1 MSLYWFNTLPSYIN
15 SILMCGVIDFK
26 DKLDKYLSQIPD
38 QPKISNSLKL
48 VTKSIEIPEE
58 DEETIEALNL

>member
-1 MSLYWFNTLPSYIN
+1 
-15 SILMCGVIDFK
+15 MCGVIDFK